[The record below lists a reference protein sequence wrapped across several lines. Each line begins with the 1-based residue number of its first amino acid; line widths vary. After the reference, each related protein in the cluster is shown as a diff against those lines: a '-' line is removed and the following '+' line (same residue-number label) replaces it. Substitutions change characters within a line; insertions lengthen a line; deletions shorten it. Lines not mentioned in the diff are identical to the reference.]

1 MIKTLLSLALVVM
14 GTDCAFAQTSCDVA
28 NDRFSWVGAKAP
40 EAPSLVMRAANNT
53 DDGYWWSYRDP
64 TPQAFGGWESPET
77 YVVGIYLPDSL
88 AGYEV
93 DSIRYALGTSRGIEN
108 LRIWAHMG
116 IPDNFQDADI
126 IESVKKDPVDYHDGC
141 AWNTAEFSEPVLIE
155 APKNKYTKC
164 CIGFAFDQTV
174 KEALHPLAWT
184 ESDPNFS
191 FWMMASKNFST
202 WGSFA
207 YQYGAYSMSVHVS
220 KPDPVAVNG
229 LRQAPAT
236 VEGWYTTDGRRHNA
250 PQKGVNIVRYS
261 DGSVARRI
269 VR

>member
-77 YVVGIYLPDSL
+77 YVVGIYMPDSL

-126 IESVKKDPVDYHDGC
+126 IESVKKDPVD
-141 AWNTAEFSEPVLIE
+141 
-155 APKNKYTKC
+155 
-164 CIGFAFDQTV
+164 
-174 KEALHPLAWT
+174 
-184 ESDPNFS
+184 
-191 FWMMASKNFST
+191 
-202 WGSFA
+202 
-207 YQYGAYSMSVHVS
+207 
-220 KPDPVAVNG
+220 
-229 LRQAPAT
+229 
-236 VEGWYTTDGRRHNA
+236 
-250 PQKGVNIVRYS
+250 
-261 DGSVARRI
+261 
-269 VR
+269 